1 MKTNGTNYL
10 KPNIQLFAD
19 GGGGSVATGETTP
32 ATATTVSTTPAGDG
46 NGTQT
51 TTSAAPTS
59 QTETKPFKSFASQSE
74 FDQFVQQTL
83 KSREESL
90 KAKLTPE
97 IKAQLDKESKMTAEQ
112 KVQAQLDEIATAK
125 KELAKEKVRIKV
137 ESLFASKGIAEADR
151 QPMLDSVVSDDE
163 EESLKR
169 GQALIDAIDR
179 ATNEKIKA
187 AMTQVKAPGT
197 GSAKDGKTTDA
208 SVAFAK
214 ERAKRRSEISK
225 AASDGLNYYLNGGK
239 K

>member
-46 NGTQT
+46 NGAQIT
-51 TTSAAPTS
+51 TAATPVTH
-59 QTETKPFKSFASQSE
+59 TETKPFKAFATQSE
-74 FDQFVQQTL
+74 FDQFVTQTL

-137 ESLFASKGIAEADR
+137 ESLFASKGISEADR
-151 QPMLDSVVSDDE
+151 QPMLDSVVGEDE

-179 ATNEKIKA
+179 ATNEKIKE
-187 AMTQVKAPGT
+187 AMTKVKAPGA
-197 GSAKDGKTTDA
+197 SAG
-208 SVAFAK
+208 AK
-214 ERAKRRSEISK
+214 EATQPNDTIGKILGHQFAEARKGASK
-225 AASDGLNYYLNGGK
+225 AIDYYKVGGNRS
-239 K
+239 